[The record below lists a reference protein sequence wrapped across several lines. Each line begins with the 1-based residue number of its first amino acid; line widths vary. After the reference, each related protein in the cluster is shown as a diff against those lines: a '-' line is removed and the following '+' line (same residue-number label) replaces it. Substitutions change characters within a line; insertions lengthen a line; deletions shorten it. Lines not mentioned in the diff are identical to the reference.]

1 MTCYLSKPRNRLH
14 SWGDSL
20 AEAFE
25 QIAMAMFG
33 YMTTNYDTVEML
45 ETYETEAE
53 GHDGLSLL
61 FHFLDEW
68 LFAFSAEPYFIPR
81 HVVTG
86 SSPGHRDCYG
96 LRLGIFAKPGAHV
109 IIYHGLLVCCSTAVS
124 ETLLY
129 GISFVQASVTI
140 SPSCYFSL
148 FSLQVVKITEFD
160 FENFRIKSVGWGEP
174 FQLGKHPQGTEVK
187 AITYSNMQIHERPDM
202 HELFVI
208 IDI

>member
-1 MTCYLSKPRNRLH
+1 MENQNGLDKPDIPDTKYEYLDHTADVQLH

-81 HVVTG
+81 
-86 SSPGHRDCYG
+86 
-96 LRLGIFAKPGAHV
+96 
-109 IIYHGLLVCCSTAVS
+109 
-124 ETLLY
+124 
-129 GISFVQASVTI
+129 
-140 SPSCYFSL
+140 
-148 FSLQVVKITEFD
+148 VVKITEFD